1 MLANCQ
7 TNARAYDNADLTYLV
22 QPPSLRSQVRSWTLE
37 ATVDLIAK
45 VQEGDETACEILV
58 NRYWRQLKQFAH
70 SRLPRYVRS
79 ITDTDDIVQDA
90 LVKTFRRLRHFDCRH
105 SGALLAYL
113 RQAVL
118 HRVVD
123 EVRSASR
130 RGASVAVTEAQVAQ
144 TPSPLARV
152 LGKESAARYRAA
164 LLRLRARDRKL
175 VVLRLQQGLSYEAI
189 AQQLQIVSPEAA
201 RTACARAM
209 LRLASAVNEM

>member
-1 MLANCQ
+1 MLANYQ
-7 TNARAYDNADLTYLV
+7 TSVGAHGGADLTCLV
-22 QPPSLRSQVRSWTLE
+22 EQPSWRSQVRPRALE
-37 ATVDLIAK
+37 ATVELIMRA
-45 VQEGDETACEILV
+45 QEGDETACEILI
-58 NRYWRQLKQFAH
+58 NRYWRPLKQFANN
-70 SRLPRYVRS
+70 RLPRYVRS

-90 LVKTFRRLRHFDCRH
+90 LVKTFQRLRHFDCRH

-118 HRVVD
+118 NRVVD
-123 EVRSASR
+123 EVRKASR
-130 RGASVAVTEAQVAQ
+130 RGASVAVTDAQVAP
-144 TPSPLARV
+144 TPSPLAHV

-164 LLRLRARDRKL
+164 LLRLRVRDRQL

-209 LRLASAVNEM
+209 LRLASAVNEI

>member
-1 MLANCQ
+1 MLANYE
-7 TNARAYDNADLTYLV
+7 TSVGAHGSADLTCLLE
-22 QPPSLRSQVRSWTLE
+22 QPSLRSQVRTRALE
-37 ATVDLIAK
+37 ATVELILK

-58 NRYWRQLKQFAH
+58 NRYWRRLKQFAH
-70 SRLPRYVRS
+70 SRLPRYLRS

-118 HRVVD
+118 NRIVD

-130 RGASVAVTEAQVAQ
+130 RGASVAVTDSQVAQ

-164 LLRLRARDRKL
+164 LLRLRVRDRQL